1 MCRTLDVSRSGY
13 YAFKKRPKS
22 HRRLENERLLI
33 EIRRIFTENQSNYGS
48 PRIWNQLN
56 NIEHIRC
63 SENRVAKVM
72 RVAGIIA
79 VQRRRFRVTTNSRH
93 NYPVWPN
100 VLERNFTVEKPNAVW
115 VSDITYIW
123 TFEGWLYLA
132 AVLDLFSRGV
142 VGLAMDQTIAD
153 TLTTQAMRRAIWQR
167 NPLKGLI
174 CHSDRGSQ
182 YAGNDFK
189 AILSQN
195 EFVGSM
201 SRKGD
206 CWDNAVAESFFHTL
220 KVELVHRHKFRT
232 REEAKRKIFEYVEM
246 YYNRK
251 RAHSTLGYLSPFEY
265 ERRAA
270 LSGLSTNPQD
280 SQRERKKEAKK
291 ERESTTAIALLS

>member
-1 MCRTLDVSRSGY
+1 MFALEKMCRVLEVSRSGY

-22 HRRLENERLLI
+22 LRRLENEKLLI
-33 EIRRIFTENQSNYGS
+33 EIRRVFVENQSNYGS

-56 NIEHIRC
+56 NVERVRC

-72 RVAGIIA
+72 RIDRIVAI
-79 VQRRRFRVTTNSRH
+79 QKRKFCVTTNSKH
-93 NYPVWPN
+93 DYSVWPN
-100 VLERNFTVEKPNAVW
+100 VLERNFVVEKPNAVW

-123 TFEGWLYLA
+123 TLEGWLYLA
-132 AVLDLFSRGV
+132 AVLDLFSRGI
-142 VGLAMDQTIAD
+142 VGLAMDKTIAD
-153 TLTTQAMRRAIWQR
+153 TLTTQAMNQAILRRSPA
-167 NPLKGLI
+167 KGLI

-182 YAGNDFK
+182 YASHNFK

-195 EFVGSM
+195 KFVGSM

-220 KVELVHRHKFRT
+220 KVELVHRNRFRT
-232 REEAKRKIFEYVEM
+232 RDEAKRKIFEYVEM
-246 YYNRK
+246 YYNRR

-270 LSGLSTNPQD
+270 V
-280 SQRERKKEAKK
+280 
-291 ERESTTAIALLS
+291 